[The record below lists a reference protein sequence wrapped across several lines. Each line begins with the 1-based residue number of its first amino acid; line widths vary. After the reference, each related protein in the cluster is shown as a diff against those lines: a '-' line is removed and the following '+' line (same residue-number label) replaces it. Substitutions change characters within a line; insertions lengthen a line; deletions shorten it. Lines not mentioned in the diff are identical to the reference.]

1 MQTFTTPQLR
11 EKLKASAEESDSDKI
26 GAAADAIQFLEFSDL
41 DKSVKEE
48 VEFVKTHPLILKE
61 TEVTGWVYHVESG
74 KVCGVEFNVYRQGQS
89 DKVLAGPSRGLSFG
103 PGILYHQIDRDH
115 HGDVQNK
122 RGNLPL
128 TRMDDCTSFARRI
141 ERCVWSPV
149 DATPKRVSSTGERC
163 SLWLPHSISTAT
175 VAQRTSA
182 VTTVAAITF
191 YL

>member
-11 EKLKASAEESDSDKI
+11 EKLKASAEESNSEKV

-74 KVCGVEFNVYRQGQS
+74 KVCGVEFNVSRQGLS

-115 HGDVQNK
+115 HGDVRNK
-122 RGNLPL
+122 RFNLPL
-128 TRMDDCTSFARRI
+128 TRMNDCTSLH
-141 ERCVWSPV
+141 E
-149 DATPKRVSSTGERC
+149 E
-163 SLWLPHSISTAT
+163 LN
-175 VAQRTSA
+175 
-182 VTTVAAITF
+182 AAF
-191 YL
+191 GVQ